1 MAGLDCTK
9 RGRVPDLRGPER
21 STQGPATARP
31 VPLDNNYKI
40 REAFD
45 NSYWPADYRVDGAG
59 LIRHHHF
66 GEGGYQESE
75 REIQAL
81 LREQGDAVSA
91 SGLVTVTGD
100 GAEAPAANDVK
111 SPETYVGYDRAENFV
126 SPGGMH
132 GDVSRVFVVPR
143 HIGLNQWGLAGK
155 WTDRAEGA
163 TLDQAP
169 GRIVYRFHARDLHLA
184 PGPGKNGTAIRFR
197 VTLDGHPL
205 AEDHGADTDGQ
216 GAGRVTEQRL

>member
-1 MAGLDCTK
+1 MTMLPFR
-9 RGRVPDLRGPER
+9 RGRKNAGGHRRPIWRWVLVCGLTAGFGGLRAQAQDDQLNKVHVPPPGTATP
-21 STQGPATARP
+21 STAEP
-31 VPLDNNYKI
+31 N
-40 REAFD
+40 
-45 NSYWPADYRVDGAG
+45 
-59 LIRHHHF
+59 
-66 GEGGYQESE
+66 
-75 REIQAL
+75 
-81 LREQGDAVSA
+81 
-91 SGLVTVTGD
+91 

-205 AEDHGADTDGQ
+205 AEDHGADTDEQ